1 MLGFHFT
8 LFDSHLVGQGE
19 RAHAAREAMDALAA
33 LADAQMEA
41 KSGDAER
48 TFEGG
53 IRWFCRHVMAKVE
66 TVLFAADPAWTQ
78 QLQDVIA
85 VCEQWLAAV

>member
-1 MLGFHFT
+1 MILDLG
-8 LFDSHLVGQGE
+8 
-19 RAHAAREAMDALAA
+19 AAYVLPVVS
-33 LADAQMEA
+33 L
-41 KSGDAER
+41 R

-53 IRWFCRHVMAKVE
+53 IRWFCRHVIAKVE